1 MRRAER
7 ALIQRIQ
14 PVRWLLAATVGA
26 GLAEC
31 AATVAQAAVFAH
43 VVNGVFLG
51 GAAKAD
57 VAPWMMALLAI
68 LTVRAGASA
77 GRQRWAGTFARRAKV
92 ALRDRVVRHLL
103 ALGPAYTRRE
113 QAGELAMTVTTG
125 LDELETYLAKYL
137 PQAVLAVGISLV
149 ILGFIAIQDRVSA
162 LVLAITGPLLV
173 FFMILIGLSAE
184 RITRRQWDAL
194 CRMSAHFLDVL
205 RGIVTL
211 KVFGRSGRQGRVIA
225 EMGDQHRKATMAAL
239 RVAFLSALVLEL
251 FAMLSTAFVA
261 VDLGIRLASGRI
273 PFEMAFTVLLLTPE
287 FFQPIRLLGAQYHA
301 GLSGLNAAGRIFEI
315 LDTPIPGLA
324 DTADGASAGAGTAPG
339 VASGIQA
346 ERGAGMG
353 AGTTPATATSGA
365 GIRLEV
371 RKVFFRYPDSQKP
384 ALSGLSLTV
393 RAGEI
398 VAIVGPSGSGKSTLL
413 HLLLGFLRP
422 ESGDILVNGQPLSRL
437 SVACWR
443 QQVAYVPQH
452 PHLFPGTVLDNLRLA
467 DPGMD
472 PERVRQAVAAVHAE
486 AFIQRLPDGE
496 LTFLGEDV
504 PLSGGQIQRLAVAR
518 ALAADRPLLLM
529 DEPTAQLDL
538 ETEHALQQ
546 ALDALWGG
554 RTAIVIAHRL
564 STAMRADRILVMDEG
579 RVVQEGTH
587 DALMGADGLYRRLF
601 SAYRGEV
608 S

>member
-1 MRRAER
+1 MKRAER

-14 PVRWLLAATVGA
+14 PVRWLLVATVGT
-26 GLAEC
+26 GLAEG
-31 AATVAQAAVFAH
+31 AASVAQAAVFAH
-43 VVNGVFLG
+43 VVNGVFLAG
-51 GAAKAD
+51 DTKPD
-57 VAPWMMALLAI
+57 VVPWMMALLLI
-68 LTVRAGASA
+68 ITVRAAASA
-77 GRQRWAGTFARRAKV
+77 GRQRLAGAFARRAKV
-92 ALRDRVVRHLL
+92 ALRDRLVQHLL

-137 PQAVLAVGISLV
+137 PQTALAVWIPLA
-149 ILGFIAIQDRVSA
+149 ILGFIAVQDRVSA

-173 FFMILIGLSAE
+173 FFMILIGLTAE

-194 CRMSAHFLDVL
+194 GRMSAHFLDVL

-211 KVFGRSGRQGRVIA
+211 KVFGRSGRQSRVIA
-225 EMGDQHRKATMAAL
+225 EIGEQHRKATMAAL
-239 RVAFLSALVLEL
+239 RVAFLSAFVLEL

-261 VDLGIRLASGRI
+261 VDLGIRLVSGRI
-273 PFEMAFTVLLLTPE
+273 PYEMAFTVLLLTPE
-287 FFQPIRLLGAQYHA
+287 FFQPIRLLGTQYHA
-301 GLSGLNAAGRIFEI
+301 GLSGLNAAARIFEI

-324 DTADGASAGAGTAPG
+324 DTAADDAGHGTGAGHGARSGTAM
-339 VASGIQA
+339 SG
-346 ERGAGMG
+346 
-353 AGTTPATATSGA
+353 S
-365 GIRLEV
+365 GIRLEL
-371 RKVFFRYPDSQKP
+371 RQVFYRYPDSPRP
-384 ALSGLSLTV
+384 ALSGLTLTV
-393 RAGEI
+393 RAGET

-422 ESGDILVNGQPLSRL
+422 DSGEILVNGQPLSRL
-437 SVACWR
+437 PVAWWR
-443 QQVAYVPQH
+443 RQVAYVPQH
-452 PHLFPGTVLDNLRLA
+452 PHLFPGTILDNLRLA
-467 DPGMD
+467 DPGMA
-472 PERVRQAVAAVHAE
+472 PERARQAVAAVDAE
-486 AFIQRLPDGE
+486 AFIQRLPEGE
-496 LTFLGEDV
+496 RTVLGEDV

-546 ALDALWGG
+546 ALDTLWGG

-587 DALMGADGLYRRLF
+587 DTLMEADGLYRRLF